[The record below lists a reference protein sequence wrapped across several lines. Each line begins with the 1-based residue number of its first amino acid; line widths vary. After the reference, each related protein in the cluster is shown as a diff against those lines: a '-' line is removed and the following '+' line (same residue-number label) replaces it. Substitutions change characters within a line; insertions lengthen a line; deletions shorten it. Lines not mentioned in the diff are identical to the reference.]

1 MSGQETSPQSPPA
14 NTPKHRRPWTP
25 AEDAT
30 LRTLVGHFGASRGS
44 EGRWKDIASGL
55 EGRTAKDCRKR
66 WLHSLDPSLRK
77 GRWTSQEDEIL
88 LSAYARLGPLWNEIA
103 LLIPGRKDDQCSKRY
118 NDILNPSAKNRL
130 SDWTAEEDNL
140 LRQGVAAL
148 GHRWVA
154 ISSRIPGRPPLT
166 CRNRWRT
173 LSRLSHNRQSR
184 SQGTTPS
191 SSSQMSP
198 FDNGISPAAHN
209 PNLGIEN
216 HGSTSDLMHFPMDTD
231 IGHDQMGS
239 SFLDSAFFDTFT
251 GPSPSPLRESDPSD
265 ETETPND
272 VSAPGAAPANTAPV
286 PDLSSNIATQTQS
299 DPKPWPQPP
308 KPPQAQ
314 QHQNTT
320 NESFMP
326 SPSTWSSLGTMLPPG
341 TSPTDQT
348 MWLGMTGNPPTPKN
362 WTAPGPTDE
371 SNPLPQQFTITIIT
385 INQKPRRCK
394 HICKTRMDL
403 KTQGDALSLTDLTL
417 SSHYGDPV
425 RCTLHTMSLYDNPCY
440 EALSYSWGDPYIC
453 HVIEVDGQEATA
465 TRNLYNALRR
475 LRIVDKTRYVWADA
489 LCINQADTAER
500 THQVGLMRNIYSS
513 TTEGTLWLGE
523 FSGDGDTGANSI
535 LQETAATA
543 FELVRSLAADRHWNS
558 QEHAQ
563 SMARE
568 ESDALAALLDLS
580 HDRNGCCVTNPQ
592 CHDVLYKFWDCIE
605 EFRVLQEESDKDI
618 LVRMALEMFRF
629 RHASDRRDCVYAY
642 IGLGSK
648 VLADYTIPYETA
660 FKYVVRSLIQESNNL
675 GPLVRIAEH
684 AETRSATLPSW
695 CPDYGSS
702 FLETYEN
709 LDQEFGWLYMYNWY
723 QAGGRN
729 GPTSRFSLID
739 SRLEQQGIVIDKVT
753 KAEGPI
759 YNTDTKDEIFSAWYQ
774 DRDPRV
780 CCLGSYEEV
789 GWCELMRDM
798 FIVFSN
804 KPRDYSRP
812 RTRAGFEAMVNSL
825 WDPRSQLSVFQYQ
838 TFHTE
843 TDLVGHARV
852 DVRVGDVLCVLL
864 GGNMPFILR
873 PLDDGVFGYVGQVF
887 VHGIM
892 DGEALQQGREL
903 EWITLV

>member
-1 MSGQETSPQSPPA
+1 MQV
-14 NTPKHRRPWTP
+14 NTNNEEVLGNVTHK
-25 AEDAT
+25 
-30 LRTLVGHFGASRGS
+30 
-44 EGRWKDIASGL
+44 
-55 EGRTAKDCRKR
+55 
-66 WLHSLDPSLRK
+66 
-77 GRWTSQEDEIL
+77 IL
-88 LSAYARLGPLWNEIA
+88 LFCAPKYQPLDLAKRQIRI
-103 LLIPGRKDDQCSKRY
+103 LHILPGQ
-118 NDILNPSAKNRL
+118 
-130 SDWTAEEDNL
+130 
-140 LRQGVAAL
+140 
-148 GHRWVA
+148 
-154 ISSRIPGRPPLT
+154 
-166 CRNRWRT
+166 
-173 LSRLSHNRQSR
+173 
-184 SQGTTPS
+184 
-191 SSSQMSP
+191 
-198 FDNGISPAAHN
+198 
-209 PNLGIEN
+209 
-216 HGSTSDLMHFPMDTD
+216 
-231 IGHDQMGS
+231 
-239 SFLDSAFFDTFT
+239 
-251 GPSPSPLRESDPSD
+251 
-265 ETETPND
+265 
-272 VSAPGAAPANTAPV
+272 
-286 PDLSSNIATQTQS
+286 
-299 DPKPWPQPP
+299 
-308 KPPQAQ
+308 
-314 QHQNTT
+314 
-320 NESFMP
+320 
-326 SPSTWSSLGTMLPPG
+326 
-341 TSPTDQT
+341 
-348 MWLGMTGNPPTPKN
+348 
-362 WTAPGPTDE
+362 
-371 SNPLPQQFTITIIT
+371 
-385 INQKPRRCK
+385 
-394 HICKTRMDL
+394 
-403 KTQGDALSLTDLTL
+403 
-417 SSHYGDPV
+417 YGDPV

-475 LRIVDKTRYVWADA
+475 LRFVDKTRYVWADA

-513 TTEGTLWLGE
+513 TTEGILWLGE

-535 LQETAATA
+535 SQETAATA

-580 HDRNGCCVTNPQ
+580 WWQRAWTVQEAVLPKKATLYCGTMQLPLSEVKRAHLMSVSHDRNGCCVTNPQ

-605 EFRVLQEESDKDI
+605 GFRVLQEESDKDI
-618 LVRMALEMFRF
+618 LVRMALEIFRF

-642 IGLGSK
+642 LGLGSK
-648 VLADYTIPYETA
+648 ALADYTIPYETA

-684 AETRSATLPSW
+684 AETRSATLPPW

-729 GPTSRFSLID
+729 GPTSRLSLID

-873 PLDDGVFGYVGQVF
+873 PLDDGGFGYVGQVF

>member
-14 NTPKHRRPWTP
+14 NTPKHRRPWTS

-216 HGSTSDLMHFPMDTD
+216 NGTTTDLMHFPMDTD

-272 VSAPGAAPANTAPV
+272 VSAPGAAPANTTPV
-286 PDLSSNIATQTQS
+286 PDLSSNIASQTQS

-320 NESFMP
+320 DASFMP

-341 TSPTDQT
+341 TSPTDQN

-362 WTAPGPTDE
+362 WTAPGPTNE
-371 SNPLPQQFTITIIT
+371 SNPLPQSFAEQC
-385 INQKPRRCK
+385 PRCSAGSFVVVAS
-394 HICKTRMDL
+394 MDR
-403 KTQGDALSLTDLTL
+403 AR
-417 SSHYGDPV
+417 SSSSEESNSV
-425 RCTLHTMSLYDNPCY
+425 L
-440 EALSYSWGDPYIC
+440 
-453 HVIEVDGQEATA
+453 
-465 TRNLYNALRR
+465 RN
-475 LRIVDKTRYVWADA
+475 D
-489 LCINQADTAER
+489 
-500 THQVGLMRNIYSS
+500 
-513 TTEGTLWLGE
+513 
-523 FSGDGDTGANSI
+523 
-535 LQETAATA
+535 AATTI
-543 FELVRSLAADRHWNS
+543 RSQACAPH
-558 QEHAQ
+558 
-563 SMARE
+563 
-568 ESDALAALLDLS
+568 
-580 HDRNGCCVTNPQ
+580 

-605 EFRVLQEESDKDI
+605 GFRVLQKESDKDI

-642 IGLGSK
+642 LGLGSK
-648 VLADYTIPYETA
+648 ALADYTIPYETA

-702 FLETYEN
+702 FPGTYEN

-723 QAGGRN
+723 QAGGGN

-739 SRLEQQGIVIDKVT
+739 SRLEQQGIVIDKIT
-753 KAEGPI
+753 KAEGPM
-759 YNTDTKDEIFSAWYQ
+759 YSTDTKDEILSAWYQ

-812 RTRAGFEAMVNSL
+812 RTRAGFEAMVKSL

-843 TDLVGHARV
+843 TGLVGHARV

-873 PLDDGVFGYVGQVF
+873 PLDDGVFGYVGQAF